1 MMVKT
6 VCPPDCPKRSAECH
20 ANCKTYLDAWEENKK
35 RYAQNAKNRVFDDIT
50 TSAVTSRMKQMHKKQ
65 KQI

>member
-1 MMVKT
+1 MIKT
-6 VCPPDCPKRSAECH
+6 VCPPDCPTRSAECH

-35 RYAQNAKNRVFDDIT
+35 RYAENAKSRVFDDIT
-50 TSAVTSRMKQMHKKQ
+50 TAAVNERMKKMHKKQ